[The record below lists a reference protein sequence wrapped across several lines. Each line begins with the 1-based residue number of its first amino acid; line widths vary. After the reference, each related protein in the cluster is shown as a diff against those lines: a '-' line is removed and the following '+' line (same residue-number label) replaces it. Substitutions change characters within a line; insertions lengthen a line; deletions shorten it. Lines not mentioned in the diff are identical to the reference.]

1 MSENKNISLD
11 TSRGTFFYFL
21 LCTAAAIV
29 FLFPVGIAN
38 MVFGY
43 ILGDSPCT
51 LCWGQRIAM
60 IFIALCAFFIVRYGF
75 KPKYIAS
82 LFIFT
87 GVGLWQSFRHIAPH
101 SARDLDQGFGLM
113 VLGAHTYF
121 WAEVVF
127 WAVII
132 LLGVMFFFAPKV
144 LGPASENGNN
154 WRTLNWWGKLC
165 FFLSAIVLASN
176 CLQAAVSTGFPP
188 NYGQGDPIR
197 FSWDQK
203 HIIHTGSGMDGHFK
217 TISFLGKRDVKAP
230 DFAFAPNAEKLGISF
245 TISSDAPS
253 ALKAFK
259 C

>member
-82 LFIFT
+82 LLIFT

-144 LGPASENGNN
+144 LIAF
-154 WRTLNWWGKLC
+154 RLL
-165 FFLSAIVLASN
+165 FRRDFLPTMVR
-176 CLQAAVSTGFPP
+176 V
-188 NYGQGDPIR
+188 IR
-197 FSWDQK
+197 F
-203 HIIHTGSGMDGHFK
+203 GS
-217 TISFLGKRDVKAP
+217 
-230 DFAFAPNAEKLGISF
+230 LGIRNILF
-245 TISSDAPS
+245 IPAQEWTDISKPS
-253 ALKAFK
+253 VSWVSEM
-259 C
+259 

>member
-11 TSRGTFFYFL
+11 TSRDTFFYFL

-165 FFLSAIVLASN
+165 F
-176 CLQAAVSTGFPP
+176 
-188 NYGQGDPIR
+188 
-197 FSWDQK
+197 
-203 HIIHTGSGMDGHFK
+203 
-217 TISFLGKRDVKAP
+217 
-230 DFAFAPNAEKLGISF
+230 
-245 TISSDAPS
+245 
-253 ALKAFK
+253 
-259 C
+259 

>member
-82 LFIFT
+82 LLIFT

-132 LLGVMFFFAPKV
+132 LLGVMFFFCA
-144 LGPASENGNN
+144 
-154 WRTLNWWGKLC
+154 
-165 FFLSAIVLASN
+165 
-176 CLQAAVSTGFPP
+176 
-188 NYGQGDPIR
+188 
-197 FSWDQK
+197 
-203 HIIHTGSGMDGHFK
+203 
-217 TISFLGKRDVKAP
+217 
-230 DFAFAPNAEKLGISF
+230 
-245 TISSDAPS
+245 
-253 ALKAFK
+253 
-259 C
+259 

>member
-82 LFIFT
+82 LLIFT

-127 WAVII
+127 GPS
-132 LLGVMFFFAPKV
+132 LFF
-144 LGPASENGNN
+144 SE
-154 WRTLNWWGKLC
+154 LC
-165 FFLSAIVLASN
+165 
-176 CLQAAVSTGFPP
+176 
-188 NYGQGDPIR
+188 
-197 FSWDQK
+197 
-203 HIIHTGSGMDGHFK
+203 
-217 TISFLGKRDVKAP
+217 SFLH
-230 DFAFAPNAEKLGISF
+230 
-245 TISSDAPS
+245 
-253 ALKAFK
+253 LKY
-259 C
+259 